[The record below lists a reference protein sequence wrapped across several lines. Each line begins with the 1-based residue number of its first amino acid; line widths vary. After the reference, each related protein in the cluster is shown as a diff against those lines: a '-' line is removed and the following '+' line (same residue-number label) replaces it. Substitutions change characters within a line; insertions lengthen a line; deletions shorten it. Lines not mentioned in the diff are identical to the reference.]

1 MKTPSNFIELFL
13 VEWNLSMDSF
23 AKQVGMKRTTLMY
36 KVRNKRNQELIHT
49 LSYAEYVA
57 IENKIQEYENEQ

>member
-23 AKQVGMKRTTLMY
+23 ARQVGMKRTTLIY
-36 KVRNKRNQELIHT
+36 KVRNKKNKDLIHT

-57 IENKIQEYENEQ
+57 IESKIREYENER